1 MTFDALC
8 TKSLGY
14 FKFSI
19 ENQLLANDI
28 QSQHQLSSKADGGT
42 MAKAHGRFHAI
53 LCLVPDFGGIIILLD
68 DCFGM
73 GKAHAALRLTAH
85 FFVKGTHRT
94 PLPGFTGSRQH
105 ALFSQTI
112 ANANIHQSHLMNS
125 LLFMRLRMIV
135 KIKKGWL
142 VKK

>member
-1 MTFDALC
+1 MAALC
-8 TKSLGY
+8 TKSPGY

-28 QSQHQLSSKADGGT
+28 KSQHQLSSKADGGA

-53 LCLVPDFGGIIILLD
+53 LCFVSDFGGIIILLD
-68 DCFGM
+68 DRFSVR
-73 GKAHAALRLTAH
+73 KAHAALRLAAH
-85 FFVKGTHRT
+85 FFVKGTHRS

-112 ANANIHQSHLMNS
+112 ANANIHQSHLMNA
-125 LLFMRLRMIV
+125 LMFMRLRMIV
-135 KIKKGWL
+135 KIKKDGL
-142 VKK
+142 